1 MKPLSKVNRLGTAT
15 RLVLCL
21 ALFGAMSGCGDTLGE
36 RVEIPASARGS
47 DERDFEVGEFSIHL
61 ERADIGFGPLYLCA
75 STVPSSELCENAL
88 AELVPSVTIDG
99 LDGSSQ
105 PLPSLAGTTGTVRSA
120 VFDFG
125 ISWTL
130 TDEAPEPSA
139 GAPGGHS
146 ARFAGT
152 ATRGT
157 ESFEFVADVDV
168 LVATAGRMASGLALD
183 HVIAS
188 DPSALEI
195 VVDPRAYLSD
205 VDFEALS
212 ELATPDSPVRIE
224 KDTPSY
230 DAILLQMTST
240 RRVDL
245 RFE

>member
-1 MKPLSKVNRLGTAT
+1 MSALGNMK
-15 RLVLCL
+15 RLVLV
-21 ALFGAMSGCGDTLGE
+21 ALLGAASGCGDTLGS

-47 DERDFEVGEFSIHL
+47 NEHDFEVGDFSIHM
-61 ERADIGFGPLYLCA
+61 ERADIGFGPLYMCA

-99 LDGSSQ
+99 LDGSPQ
-105 PLPSLAGTTGTVRSA
+105 PLPSLDGTTGTVRSA
-120 VFDFG
+120 VFDYG

-157 ESFEFVADVDV
+157 ESFAFVADVDV
-168 LVATAGRMASGLALD
+168 VVATAGRMASGLALD
-183 HVIAS
+183 EVIEN

-195 VVDPRAYLSD
+195 IVDPRAYLSD

-212 ELATPDSPVRIE
+212 VLATSSDPVRIE

-230 DAILLQMTST
+230 NSIILQMTST
-240 RRVDL
+240 RRIDL
-245 RFE
+245 RFAE

>member
-1 MKPLSKVNRLGTAT
+1 MSAIGSMK
-15 RLVLCL
+15 RLVLAALL
-21 ALFGAMSGCGDTLGE
+21 AAASGCGDPLGS

-47 DERDFEVGEFSIHL
+47 NEHDFEVGDFSIHL
-61 ERADIGFGPLYLCA
+61 ERADIGFGPLYMCA

-99 LDGSSQ
+99 LDGSPQ
-105 PLPSLAGTTGTVRSA
+105 PLPSLEGTTGTVRSA
-120 VFDFG
+120 VFDYG

-130 TDEAPEPSA
+130 TEAAPEPSA

-168 LVATAGRMASGLALD
+168 LVTTAGRMVSGLALD
-183 HVIAS
+183 HVIES
-188 DPSALEI
+188 DPSSLEI

-212 ELATPDSPVRIE
+212 VLATSSDPVRIE
-224 KDTPSY
+224 QDTPSY
-230 DAILLQMTST
+230 DSIVLQMTTT
-240 RRVDL
+240 RRIDL
-245 RFE
+245 RFSR